1 MPAINF
7 EPELRP
13 ATPDDAPLVAELES
27 LRDPTE
33 PRDPVLLA
41 HWWKMNDE
49 LERSMRRVAVRDGA
63 AVAYLGASHEFWEES
78 QKRFGTVRPVLRY
91 DLWDD
96 SAFVGL
102 VRLGEEWLGTEGAA
116 TAVVRIREDYERE
129 LEALDDIGYREDRR
143 MRTSELDL
151 VANRERI
158 LASREESRARMK
170 EQGVVLHPIS
180 QDRDPEKFHHLHEM
194 MKESEK
200 DIPTTVPWRE
210 LSFEEW
216 MRFWFE
222 NPAIRQDRFWVAR
235 DGDTIVG
242 TSVLDCPVV
251 RGVPWTAYTGTARR
265 VRGRGIARALKYESM
280 GQAIEVGYTRVRTS
294 NDADNP
300 PILRINEGMGYRLVA
315 PVIELHRSLDGSAPP
330 APPLRRLRRHLPTGG
345 EDNAT

>member
-27 LRDPTE
+27 VRGGVEARD
-33 PRDPVLLA
+33 RGLLA

-96 SAFVGL
+96 SSFAGI

-116 TAVVRIREDYERE
+116 TAVVRIRADYERE
-129 LEALDDIGYREDRR
+129 LGALDEIGYREDRR

-158 LASREESRARMK
+158 PASREESRARGK
-170 EQGVVLHPIS
+170 RHGVVLHPI
-180 QDRDPEKFHHLHEM
+180 
-194 MKESEK
+194 
-200 DIPTTVPWRE
+200 
-210 LSFEEW
+210 
-216 MRFWFE
+216 
-222 NPAIRQDRFWVAR
+222 
-235 DGDTIVG
+235 
-242 TSVLDCPVV
+242 
-251 RGVPWTAYTGTARR
+251 
-265 VRGRGIARALKYESM
+265 
-280 GQAIEVGYTRVRTS
+280 
-294 NDADNP
+294 
-300 PILRINEGMGYRLVA
+300 
-315 PVIELHRSLDGSAPP
+315 
-330 APPLRRLRRHLPTGG
+330 
-345 EDNAT
+345 